1 VCVVLAVGCGAVRHA
16 AVTETA
22 PVIKASLHAY
32 EAETDLEIARAA
44 APAILK
50 LVEGLLETAPDD
62 RELLETAARGWD
74 EYAFGFLEDDL
85 ESTPNDDRHADER
98 QRLVVRASAL
108 YDRAFGFAARL
119 LGSLDA
125 DLPRALAADPATLEK
140 RLAGLPKDAVPG
152 LLFGGLALA
161 STANLN
167 RSDPSR
173 GVDLPK
179 AIALLERSRA
189 LDPTYYFGG
198 AQMVLGIVFCST
210 PKAAGGD
217 PARGRTRFDEAIAVT
232 RGNYLLPR
240 VMQARACDVRTGD
253 RSHFERALNDAL
265 AAPLAEDRH
274 YRLANEIAKRRAG
287 RYLAE
292 AGKLFHE

>member
-1 VCVVLAVGCGAVRHA
+1 MLVGLSCGAVRHG

-22 PVIKASLHAY
+22 PVIKASFHAF
-32 EAETDLEIARAA
+32 EAETDVEIARAA

-62 RELLETAARGWD
+62 RDLLETAARGWN

-85 ESTPNDDRHADER
+85 ESLPNDERHAGER
-98 QRLVVRASAL
+98 ERLVLRASAL
-108 YDRAFGFAARL
+108 YDRAFGLAARI
-119 LGSLDA
+119 LGSLDSEM
-125 DLPRALAADPATLEK
+125 PRALAGDA
-140 RLAGLPKDAVPG
+140 AGLEQRIAGLKKEAVPG

-167 RSDPSR
+167 RADPSR

-189 LDPTYYFGG
+189 LDPAYYFGG
-198 AQMVLGIVFCST
+198 AQMVLGIIFCST

-217 PARGRTRFDEAIAVT
+217 PARGRRYFEEAIAET
-232 RGNYLLPR
+232 RGQYLLPR
-240 VMQARACDVRTGD
+240 VMSARACDVRLGE
-253 RSHFERALNDAL
+253 RANFEKALNDAL
-265 AAPLAEDRH
+265 ATPQSSERR
-274 YRLANEIAKRRAG
+274 YRLGNEIAKRRAG

-292 AGKLFHE
+292 AGKLFQ